1 MLEINVEEYQKNGFL
16 ICEGLV
22 SPEDIETMRKDAA
35 FICRGGYP
43 HEKLPAVMEGLPDDE
58 VISRFLC
65 IHQPH
70 KISPVMREMVAHP
83 RLASVLS
90 QIIGPN
96 VKCLQSMLFIK
107 PPRYPGQAWHQDEIY
122 IPTRDRSLTGGWIAL
137 DDATIEN
144 GCLWV
149 IPGSHKTGYL
159 WPQREHGNPQEFDWA
174 GESHGFDEQ
183 EEVPVEVPAGSVVFF
198 NGYLLHRSLKN
209 RSNRFRRVLV
219 NHYMNAFS
227 LLPWE
232 ARSPE
237 GVHCAAADFRD
248 IVMVAGEDPYHW
260 KGTTRKE
267 DLFIRPFDP
276 SALGPAP

>member
-1 MLEINVEEYQKNGFL
+1 MSQVNVSDYQEKGFL
-16 ICEGLV
+16 VCEGLV
-22 SPEDIETMRKDAA
+22 SSEEVDIMRQDAA

-43 HEKLPAVMEGLPDDE
+43 NEKIPPVPDGLSDDE

-70 KISPVMREMVAHP
+70 KISPVMRDMVAHP
-83 RLASVLS
+83 HIAGILA
-90 QIIGPN
+90 QIIGPD
-96 VKCLQSMLFIK
+96 VKCMQSMLFIK

-149 IPGSHKTGYL
+149 VPGSHQSGYL
-159 WPQREHGNPQEFDWA
+159 WPQREHGNPHEFDWA
-174 GESHGFDEQ
+174 GESYGFDDTAKI
-183 EEVPVEVPAGSVVFF
+183 PVECSAGSVVFF

-209 RSNRFRRVLV
+209 RSTRYRRVLV

-232 ARSPE
+232 ARTPE
-237 GVHCAAADFRD
+237 GVHCAAADCRD
-248 IVMVAGEDPYHW
+248 IVMVAGEDPYAW
-260 KGTTRKE
+260 KGTVCKD

-276 SALGPAP
+276 SAIE